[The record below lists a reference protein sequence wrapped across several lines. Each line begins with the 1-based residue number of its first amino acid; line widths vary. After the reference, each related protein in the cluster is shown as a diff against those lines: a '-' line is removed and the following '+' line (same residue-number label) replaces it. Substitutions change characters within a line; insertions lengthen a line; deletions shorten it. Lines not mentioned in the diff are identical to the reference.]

1 MTNSCNL
8 TAPVASVWIQLMS
21 LVARPDSAV
30 VRSDNAITAKVQLQ
44 ETITHLKQVEDSLRE
59 DLKSSAVHVRAAQA
73 SHAKT
78 TLQHLLMRTRA
89 KRMRLTQ
96 TANKRVNIEQQLD
109 ALCMSE
115 LNNQVLT
122 SMQKTSVAL
131 KSLGVRE
138 AVEDADEVMLDMQEA
153 HQDLSAMQDALGQ
166 PINMDTLDETVLAA
180 ELEML
185 LNGDEDMLLHAPN
198 FQNKM
203 QVGEADAKKVTTP
216 TPEPNSVPQE
226 TPAESV
232 ENEAAEPAHLAL
244 HAVA

>member
-44 ETITHLKQVEDSLRE
+44 ETIAHLKQVEDSLRE

-96 TANKRVNIEQQLD
+96 TANKRVNMEQQLD

-115 LNNQVLT
+115 LNNQVLS

-153 HQDLSAMQDALGQ
+153 HQELSAMQDALGQ
-166 PINMDTLDETVLAA
+166 PINMDALDESALAA

-185 LNGDEDMLLHAPN
+185 LNGDEDMLLQAPS

-203 QVGEADAKKVTTP
+203 QTGEAGTKKVTVSI
-216 TPEPNSVPQE
+216 PEPSSVHEE
-226 TPAESV
+226 THKGST

-244 HAVA
+244 QAVA